1 MYQYSYADILADN
14 AEEARMR
21 ERQAL
26 DEAVNLL
33 EHAAQTTPGSI
44 GESKALDFTVELWA
58 AFIRDLAH
66 PGNALS
72 DQLRASLMSIGLGII
87 AEATRIMEGRSRDL
101 RGLAEICAIVRD
113 GLN

>member
-14 AEEARMR
+14 ASEARAR
-21 ERQAL
+21 ERKAL
-26 DEAVNLL
+26 DEAVTLL
-33 EHAAQTTPGSI
+33 ENAALTAPGSS

-58 AFIRDLAH
+58 SFIKDLAH

-72 DQLRASLMSIGLGII
+72 DQLRANLMSVGLGVI
-87 AEATRIMEGRSRDL
+87 AEATRIVQGRSRDL
-101 RGLAEICAIVRD
+101 AGLAEICAIIRD

>member
-14 AEEARMR
+14 APDARAR

-26 DEAVNLL
+26 DEAVTLL
-33 EHAAQTTPGSI
+33 EHAARTPPGSTS
-44 GESKALDFTVELWA
+44 ESKALDFTIELWA
-58 AFIRDLAH
+58 SFIRDLAH

-87 AEATRIMEGRSRDL
+87 AEATRIMEGRSRDFTS
-101 RGLAEICAIVRD
+101 LAEICAIIRD

>member
-1 MYQYSYADILADN
+1 MYQYSYADIMADN
-14 AEEARMR
+14 ATDARAR

-26 DEAVNLL
+26 DEAVILL
-33 EHAAQTTPGSI
+33 EHAAKTSPGSA

-58 AFIRDLAH
+58 SFIKDLAH
-66 PGNALS
+66 PGNAFS

-87 AEATRIMEGRSRDL
+87 AEATRIMQGRSRDL
-101 RGLAEICAIVRD
+101 AGLAEICAIVRD

>member
-14 AEEARMR
+14 ASEARAR

-26 DEAVNLL
+26 DHAVALL
-33 EHAAQTTPGSI
+33 ETAALTSPGSS
-44 GESKALDFTVELWA
+44 GESDALDFTVGLWA
-58 AFIRDLAH
+58 SFIKDLAH

-72 DQLRASLMSIGLGII
+72 DRLRADLMSVGLGII
-87 AEATRIMEGRSRDL
+87 AEANRIVQGRSRDL
-101 RGLAEICAIVRD
+101 AGLAEICAIVRD